1 MKVFLILLAK
11 DLCRKEIL
19 CHLSDYG
26 NATTLSHLK
35 GEEPRKPHLDS
46 SSISSSS
53 HTGEDQYKQRRI
65 HSDMKT
71 TTSTTNVKRKLT
83 LMIHSGH
90 CMSLKYKYYY
100 VLQ

>member
-1 MKVFLILLAK
+1 MSFY
-11 DLCRKEIL
+11 CKEIL

-46 SSISSSS
+46 SISSSS
-53 HTGEDQYKQRRI
+53 HAGEDQYKQRRI

-71 TTSTTNVKRKLT
+71 TTTTSSTNQGKINSNDSFRT
-83 LMIHSGH
+83 
-90 CMSLKYKYYY
+90 
-100 VLQ
+100 Q